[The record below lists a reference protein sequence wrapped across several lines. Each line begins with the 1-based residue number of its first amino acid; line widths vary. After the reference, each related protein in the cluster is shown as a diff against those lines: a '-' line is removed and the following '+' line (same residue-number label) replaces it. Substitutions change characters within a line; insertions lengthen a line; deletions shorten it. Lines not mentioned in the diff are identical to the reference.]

1 MQAILTKYLGPTNTK
16 GSRIKA
22 SCASGSIIIP
32 YPYEFDVTMAHNYA
46 AQCLV
51 NKLGWNSQYYGE
63 LITGQLPSGDYCHVF
78 ANSN

>member
-22 SCASGSIIIP
+22 SCAKGSIIIP
-32 YPYEFDVTMAHNYA
+32 YPHEFDVTTAHNFA
-46 AQCLV
+46 ANRLSEV
-51 NKLGWNSQYYGE
+51 MEWDNQYYGE